1 MNTKELKLQI
11 IDAAEKA
18 VKELIKVAR
27 EDIIVDGSEYDDL
40 SPDIAADKLKIAAA
54 AKKLALF
61 DAFEIIDRIEQE
73 RERIK
78 TSETSEQEELSG
90 GFAER
95 KSR

>member
-1 MNTKELKLQI
+1 MDTKKLKLEI

-27 EDIIVDGSEYDDL
+27 EDIIVDGSDVGEL
-40 SPDIAADKLKIAAA
+40 PPDIAADKLKTAAA

-61 DAFEIIDRIEQE
+61 DAFEIIERIEQE

-78 TSETSEQEELSG
+78 SYENPDAENLSG